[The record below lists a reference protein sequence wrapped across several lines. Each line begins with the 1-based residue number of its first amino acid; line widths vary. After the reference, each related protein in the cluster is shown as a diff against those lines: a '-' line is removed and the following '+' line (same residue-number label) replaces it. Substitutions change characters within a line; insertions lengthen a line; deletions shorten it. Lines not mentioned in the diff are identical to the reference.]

1 MPPPLD
7 PLSTVRNG
15 RVQFF
20 SVFLYFML
28 FCNKKRM
35 TQSFF
40 IQLPSVSPDS
50 ILIGPL
56 IRILMGHP
64 PKASHS
70 DTCTHTPTDTYT
82 HTHNQNLI
90 QPNTHTQNTH
100 KDNIH
105 RRSTHTP
112 TLKHTQPYFGVYN
125 ILLDHR
131 SARNYFF
138 TCGRSNISP
147 RPIFQTCVLG
157 LWTRFSHRLYTHFNT
172 PASENMRTG
181 QPDNLLFVNPERD
194 IGRTPSVVLGLH
206 PKGCYAAIRFSHPL
220 RVY

>member
-1 MPPPLD
+1 MKKDFWNKFEWFILDWSWQTVSHPLFITPVPCLVSKIFSFFAHFAMPPPLD

-56 IRILMGHP
+56 IRILMRHP
-64 PKASHS
+64 PKASRS

-82 HTHNQNLI
+82 LTHNQNLI
-90 QPNTHTQNTH
+90 QPNTHTHTKHSQRQYTQEVH
-100 KDNIH
+100 
-105 RRSTHTP
+105 THT
-112 TLKHTQPYFGVYN
+112 HTKT
-125 ILLDHR
+125 HT
-131 SARNYFF
+131 A
-138 TCGRSNISP
+138 
-147 RPIFQTCVLG
+147 IFRG
-157 LWTRFSHRLYTHFNT
+157 LQHS
-172 PASENMRTG
+172 SG
-181 QPDNLLFVNPERD
+181 
-194 IGRTPSVVLGLH
+194 S
-206 PKGCYAAIRFSHPL
+206 
-220 RVY
+220 